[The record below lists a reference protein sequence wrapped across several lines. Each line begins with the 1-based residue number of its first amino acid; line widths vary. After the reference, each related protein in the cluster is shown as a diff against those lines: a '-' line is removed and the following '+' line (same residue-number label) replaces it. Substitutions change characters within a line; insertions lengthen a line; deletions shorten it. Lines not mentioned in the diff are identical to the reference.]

1 MRNRCM
7 NNSRTVADFC
17 VAVNCVVLSRRHIA
31 RVSRSLGTLI
41 QPDELCLRENMAVY
55 CVE

>member
-1 MRNRCM
+1 M